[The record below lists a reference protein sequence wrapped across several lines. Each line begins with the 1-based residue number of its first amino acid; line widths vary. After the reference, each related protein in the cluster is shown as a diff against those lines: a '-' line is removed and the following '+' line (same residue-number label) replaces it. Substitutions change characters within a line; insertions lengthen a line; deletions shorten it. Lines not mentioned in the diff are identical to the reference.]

1 MNTNNTIKLSI
12 LSDKRKIIKSGTDKV
27 YRILN
32 NEHVK
37 NSCICEVWL
46 RLNVLNEG
54 IKDGKNIYKDD
65 LIDDLIEIT
74 NRLEKLIHD
83 FSSNK
88 KKIKTLSA
96 IYNDINDILYIDIMG
111 FKKVE
116 SNFNNDDLPF

>member
-32 NEHVK
+32 NEHTK

-54 IKDGKNIYKDD
+54 IKDEKNIYKDD

-74 NRLEKLIHD
+74 NRLEKLTHD

-88 KKIKTLSA
+88 KKIKTLST
-96 IYNDINDILYIDIMG
+96 IYNDINDILYVDIMG

>member
-12 LSDKRKIIKSGTDKV
+12 LSDKRKIIKSSVDKV

-32 NEHVK
+32 NEQVQ
-37 NSCICEVWL
+37 STYMSELWL

-88 KKIKTLSA
+88 KKIKTLST

>member
-37 NSCICEVWL
+37 NSCIGEVGL

-96 IYNDINDILYIDIMG
+96 IYSDINDILYIDIMG